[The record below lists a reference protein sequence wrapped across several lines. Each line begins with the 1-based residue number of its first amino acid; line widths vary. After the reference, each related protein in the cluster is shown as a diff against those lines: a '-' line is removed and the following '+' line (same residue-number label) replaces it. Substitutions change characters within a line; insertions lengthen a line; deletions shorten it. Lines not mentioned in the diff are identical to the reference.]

1 MSEPTTPPAP
11 APSPATPP
19 SAGGSTWKYTLGL
32 VALLVAGA
40 AGYYFY
46 IRAQNPQPAPVD
58 ELTELKGYL
67 TRLAANQKL
76 APAYTDADPKD
87 LVADAPKDP
96 SKWTKV
102 ESELAFTVVGTDD
115 PAKAAADWK
124 DLIAAL
130 EKATGKKVKYLDT
143 VQDIDGQLTAVRDG
157 KLHVTAFNTGA
168 VPTAVNSAGFVP
180 LFAPADAQGKF
191 AYEMEI
197 LVRADSP
204 VKEPKE
210 LKGKTVGFVALSS
223 NSGAKAPMV
232 DLKEKFGLLP
242 GRDYAFTITGG
253 HERSIQGLAE
263 GKYDAACVANDLYRR
278 EVAAGRADAGKFRT
292 IHTSAPFPPLCFGVP
307 HNLPP
312 DVRKQVEAAFTG
324 FAFTPGTPGAA
335 QGKAKFAPV
344 GYEKDWEY
352 VRKIDE
358 TLSRL
363 LDGK

>member
-1 MSEPTTPPAP
+1 MSEPTPPAP
-11 APSPATPP
+11 APSPATPSP
-19 SAGGSTWKYTLGL
+19 ASASTWKYTLGL
-32 VALLVAGA
+32 IALLVAAA

-46 IRAQNPQPAPVD
+46 VRSQNPQPAPVD

-76 APAYTDADPKD
+76 AYTDADPKD
-87 LVADAPKDP
+87 LVADAPKDA
-96 SKWTKV
+96 SKWAKV
-102 ESELAFTVVGTDD
+102 EGELTFTVVGTDD

-124 DLIAAL
+124 DVMAAL
-130 EKATGKKVKYLDT
+130 EKATGKRVKYLDT
-143 VQDIDGQLTAVRDG
+143 VQDIEGQLSAVRDG
-157 KLHVTAFNTGA
+157 RLHVTAFNTGA

-204 VKEPKE
+204 IKDPKE
-210 LKGKTVGFVALSS
+210 LKGKKVGFVALSS

-242 GRDYAFTITGG
+242 ARDYAFVITGG
-253 HERSIQGLAE
+253 HDRSIRGLGE

-278 EVAAGRADAGKFRT
+278 EAAAGRVDAAKFRT
-292 IHTSAPFPPLCFGVP
+292 IHTSAAFPPLCFGVP
-307 HNLPP
+307 HHLPP
-312 DVRKQVEAAFTG
+312 DVRKQVEAAFAG
-324 FAFTPGTPGAA
+324 FAFTPTTPGAA
-335 QGKAKFAPV
+335 QGKAKFAAV
-344 GYEKDWEY
+344 SYEKDWEY

-358 TLSRL
+358 TLSHL